1 MTSKLYEFHLI
12 IIFLPHKEMD
22 KEEEGALTTIM
33 IDFHHIRNSK
43 IITLL
48 IYIKKKRIW
57 Q

>member
-43 IITLL
+43 IITIL

-57 Q
+57 